1 MSRIEREPQAAQASM
16 RDLLSRQ
23 GVTGADAQEMT
34 AILAR
39 NPRLMADMVLHYS
52 LGVSDPGGGSPVGRA
67 LVTFLSFLALGSIP
81 ILPFILSE
89 PSTTTF
95 GASVAATA
103 AALVLLGLL
112 RWRATGERFRQAM
125 GETLAVGLICAVVAY
140 LVGHLSAGKQT
151 AAQASLALAS
161 RAPLT
166 LLDEP
171 QTGLDAPSRD
181 LLTRAIIE
189 EQALRPRTWV
199 ISTHLIDETA
209 PLFERVLVLDAG
221 RLVTDADVD
230 ELLTRWVR
238 VEADPAVLEALPR
251 LGELE
256 RLGGRGSAIVAAS
269 DVPAGF
275 AGRTHPLTL
284 QALAGVLPLAS
295 KE

>member
-1 MSRIEREPQAAQASM
+1 MADSPAIALTGLSLTYRSPGRDVAALADLHAIIPAASIVGLVGRNGAGKTTLLRVLAGREPRFTGDAHVHRVPLADLGRTPGLVHLAGAGWPGAGDRRLAS
-16 RDLLSRQ
+16 LIAGL
-23 GVTGADAQEMT
+23 
-34 AILAR
+34 
-39 NPRLMADMVLHYS
+39 
-52 LGVSDPGGGSPVGRA
+52 GRA
-67 LVTFLSFLALGSIP
+67 RPHFDRTRALALLEGFGIH
-81 ILPFILSE
+81 
-89 PSTTTF
+89 PS
-95 GASVAATA
+95 AHP
-103 AALVLLGLL
+103 
-112 RWRATGERFRQAM
+112 RR
-125 GETLAVGLICAVVAY
+125 
-140 LVGHLSAGKQT
+140 LSAGKQT

-238 VEADPAVLEALPR
+238 VEADLATLEALPR

>member
-1 MSRIEREPQAAQASM
+1 MADLTAVTLDGLSVTFRDPGTDVPALDRITATVPAGAIVGLLGRNGSGKTTLLRVLAGREPRITGSASVFGTPVHALGRTPGLVSWAIGGWPGARDQSLASLLRGLGRANPLLDQERALALMERFGLPLGGSWLKLSGGKLSAARASM
-16 RDLLSRQ
+16 
-23 GVTGADAQEMT
+23 
-34 AILAR
+34 
-39 NPRLMADMVLHYS
+39 
-52 LGVSDPGGGSPVGRA
+52 
-67 LVTFLSFLALGSIP
+67 
-81 ILPFILSE
+81 
-89 PSTTTF
+89 
-95 GASVAATA
+95 
-103 AALVLLGLL
+103 
-112 RWRATGERFRQAM
+112 
-125 GETLAVGLICAVVAY
+125 TLA
-140 LVGHLSAGKQT
+140 T
-151 AAQASLALAS
+151 

-171 QTGLDAPSRD
+171 HEAMDAPTRD
-181 LLTRAIIE
+181 LLTRLVIE
-189 EQALRPRTWV
+189 EQELHPRTWI

-275 AGRTHPLTL
+275 AGRTHPLML